1 MRAASRGPDR
11 IIARGARA
19 APGDTPAA
27 GAEVVRPL
35 RRARSTCDA
44 PERVVAKAW
53 ALGGGLGCAW
63 RLSLP
68 GRRSGCGA
76 KRVVTGAKIG
86 LRASGGKEIAN
97 RKLRVALV
105 TGWYGAA
112 TTELP
117 PAAWSAD
124 ADVGAER
131 RNQVP
136 YRDPSRCRAGRRPA
150 PGTTGHSEPEAGSLK
165 PNGEAAAVRDLS
177 DLCGDRGTPR
187 VLMMP
192 PSRGAWRC
200 KRGRGH
206 SLAVRTKRNAGKRGA
221 PKPCSRPLSDD
232 RHAAAAAW
240 VGSVRRHR
248 AFSQHCCGSARLAQR
263 GSGSPISTQLPH
275 ARPGAA

>member
-1 MRAASRGPDR
+1 MHPCCRPEVRTPASRVRVAR
-11 IIARGARA
+11 ITGKGQMRRSRQCRRRCEPPRRRRSEPSRGVSQARTRGDSSGA
-19 APGDTPAA
+19 
-27 GAEVVRPL
+27 
-35 RRARSTCDA
+35 C
-44 PERVVAKAW
+44 
-53 ALGGGLGCAW
+53 
-63 RLSLP
+63 LSLP
-68 GRRSGCGA
+68 DRRPGRIGA
-76 KRVVTGAKIG
+76 ERVVTGAKIG
-86 LRASGGKEIAN
+86 LRANGCKGIAKKIA
-97 RKLRVALV
+97 REALV
-105 TGWYGAA
+105 TAWYGAA

-117 PAAWSAD
+117 PAAWSAE

-150 PGTTGHSEPEAGSLK
+150 PGTTGHSEPEAGSLN
-165 PNGEAAAVRDLS
+165 PNGEAAAARDLS
-177 DLCGDRGTPR
+177 GSTRRPGKPP
-187 VLMMP
+187 VVMKS

-248 AFSQHCCGSARLAQR
+248 ALSQLCCGSARLA
-263 GSGSPISTQLPH
+263 
-275 ARPGAA
+275 

>member
-1 MRAASRGPDR
+1 MPPS
-11 IIARGARA
+11 
-19 APGDTPAA
+19 
-27 GAEVVRPL
+27 
-35 RRARSTCDA
+35 
-44 PERVVAKAW
+44 
-53 ALGGGLGCAW
+53 
-63 RLSLP
+63 
-68 GRRSGCGA
+68 
-76 KRVVTGAKIG
+76 
-86 LRASGGKEIAN
+86 
-97 RKLRVALV
+97 
-105 TGWYGAA
+105 
-112 TTELP
+112 TELP

-136 YRDPSRCRAGRRPA
+136 LSRSSRCLAGRRPA

-165 PNGEAAAVRDLS
+165 PNGEAAAAWILVATRRPGNPPGS
-177 DLCGDRGTPR
+177 
-187 VLMMP
+187 MMP

-248 AFSQHCCGSARLAQR
+248 ALSQHWLRLRPSRVARQRIAHQHLATPRPPR
-263 GSGSPISTQLPH
+263 GRASG
-275 ARPGAA
+275 PGARSIASCPADRRREPGCGAIRHPTYAAQSFIRIRRRSNRSLRR